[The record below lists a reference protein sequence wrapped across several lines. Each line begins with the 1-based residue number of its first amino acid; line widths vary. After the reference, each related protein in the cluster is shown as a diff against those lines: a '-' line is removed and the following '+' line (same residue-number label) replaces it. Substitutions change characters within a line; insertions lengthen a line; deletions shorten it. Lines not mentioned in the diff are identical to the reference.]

1 MNFILLLTGILLKP
15 YLTRMR
21 EKTGPS
27 NSTYRSKDAVVAMLY
42 FVVIVKS
49 SPLSVFFI

>member
-15 YLTRMR
+15 HLTRMR

-27 NSTYRSKDAVVAMLY
+27 NSTCRLKDAVLVVAILY
-42 FVVIVKS
+42 FVVIVE
-49 SPLSVFFI
+49 